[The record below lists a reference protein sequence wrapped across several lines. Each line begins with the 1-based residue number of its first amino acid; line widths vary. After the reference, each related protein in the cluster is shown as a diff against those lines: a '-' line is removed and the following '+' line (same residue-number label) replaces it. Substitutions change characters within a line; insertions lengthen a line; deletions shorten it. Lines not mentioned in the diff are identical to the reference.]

1 MMRLRNNK
9 YLTELL
15 ESSKKIWKSNIPSL
29 SLNQIEWRAENTD
42 SVIGI
47 LGKNIGSLHTNK

>member
-1 MMRLRNNK
+1 MRLRNNK

-47 LGKNIGSLHTNK
+47 